1 MNVTCITI
9 EGENAIISADKFD
22 WLCTQAAKVE
32 KLEKVAEAAVKVVTW
47 GWGDNDAECEADM
60 RLLRAAVEAL

>member
-1 MNVTCITI
+1 MKVACITI

-22 WLCTQAAKVE
+22 WLCAQAAKVE
-32 KLEKVAEAAVKVVTW
+32 KLEKVAEAAVRVVTW
-47 GWGDNDAECEADM
+47 DWSDNDAECEADM

>member
-22 WLCTQAAKVE
+22 WLCAQAAKVE
-32 KLEKVAEAAVKVVTW
+32 KLEKVAEAAVKVVAW
-47 GWGDNDAECEADM
+47 NYVDEDCEEDM
-60 RLLRAAVEAL
+60 NRLLAAVDAL